1 MIQQDIRKLEVIQ
14 AVSVSIS
21 LSPTRA
27 GCSCFGKSWGP
38 GDVECN
44 GGLDPGY
51 IHPVTKG
58 NKRDACTL
66 LQACSSRVAAEQLE
80 SSRLIP
86 ANMLRRDKQVP
97 TLPFVLPNTTT
108 AGTAVAQNQAKAAS
122 GAPQVMVPV
131 PHHHHSGSYLS
142 VPEERIE
149 GEPFSHFAFR
159 MVLRSLLKGMFQG
172 LVHIFDNHKLK

>member
-14 AVSVSIS
+14 AVSLSIS

-38 GDVECN
+38 DDVECN

-66 LQACSSRVAAEQLE
+66 LQACSSRVAAERLE

-86 ANMLRRDKQVP
+86 ASALRRDKQVP
-97 TLPFVLPNTTT
+97 TLPFVLPTNTSTT
-108 AGTAVAQNQAKAAS
+108 VANQARTVGVS
-122 GAPQVMVPV
+122 PQVMTPV
-131 PHHHHSGSYLS
+131 PQHHHSGSYLS
-142 VPEERIE
+142 VPEDRLE

>member
-1 MIQQDIRKLEVIQ
+1 M
-14 AVSVSIS
+14 SVSIS

-159 MVLRSLLKGMFQG
+159 TVLRSLLKGMFQG
-172 LVHIFDNHKLK
+172 MVHIFDNHKLK

>member
-14 AVSVSIS
+14 TVSVSIS
-21 LSPTRA
+21 ISPTRA

-66 LQACSSRVAAEQLE
+66 LQACSSRVAAERLE

-86 ANMLRRDKQVP
+86 ASMLRRDKQVP
-97 TLPFVLPNTTT
+97 TLPFILPT
-108 AGTAVAQNQAKAAS
+108 AATQNQTKTTS
-122 GAPQVMVPV
+122 TTPQVMVPV

-142 VPEERIE
+142 VPEDRME

-159 MVLRSLLKGMFQG
+159 TVLRSLLKGMFQG